1 MISITMKLKDMK
13 LKNFRLA
20 NPMAKN
26 IVALVAAVLA
36 LAPPA
41 MAEGVTSGD
50 AAAGQQKAAT
60 CAACHGM
67 DGNSVNPQWPSLAG
81 QHASY
86 IADTLAA
93 FKAGTRSDVLMN
105 AQAMILPDA
114 DLADVAAYF
123 AAQSPTQRTAD
134 PALAEAGERI
144 YRGGDMEN
152 EVSACMACHGPTGR
166 GNAPAGYPS
175 LTGQHSVYTAKQL
188 NDYKSGARTS
198 DGDQQI
204 MRNIAANLSAEQIE
218 AVAAYIQGLR

>member
-1 MISITMKLKDMK
+1 MK
-13 LKNFRLA
+13 LKNFSLPHPVRQLLA
-20 NPMAKN
+20 AT
-26 IVALVAAVLA
+26 ALLA
-36 LAPPA
+36 LMPPA
-41 MAEGVTSGD
+41 VAEGD

-86 IADTLAA
+86 IVDTLAA
-93 FKAGTRSDVLMN
+93 FKSGKRSDVLMN
-105 AQAMILPDA
+105 AQAMILQDA
-114 DLADVAAYF
+114 DVADVAAYF
-123 AAQSPTQRTAD
+123 AAQAPTQRTAD
-134 PALAEAGERI
+134 PALAEAGERL
-144 YRGGDMEN
+144 YRGGDKETS
-152 EVSACMACHGPTGR
+152 VSACIACHGPSGR

-175 LTGQHSVYTAKQL
+175 LTGQHAVYTAKQL

-204 MRNIAANLSAEQIE
+204 MRNIAANLSAEQIK

>member
-1 MISITMKLKDMK
+1 MTSIIMK

-20 NPMAKN
+20 KPLAIN
-26 IVALVAAVLA
+26 IAALAAVLA
-36 LAPPA
+36 LIPPA
-41 MAEGVTSGD
+41 MAEGTTEGD
-50 AAAGQQKAAT
+50 PAAGQAKAAT

-86 IADTLAA
+86 IVDTLAA
-93 FKAGTRSDVLMN
+93 FKNGTRSDVLMN
-105 AQAMILPDA
+105 AQAMILPDS

-123 AAQSPTQRTAD
+123 AAQAPTQRTAD
-134 PALAEAGERI
+134 PELAKAGERL

-152 EVSACMACHGPTGR
+152 DVSACMACHGPSGR

-175 LTGQHSVYTAKQL
+175 LTGQHAVYTAKQL

-204 MRNIAANLSAEQIE
+204 MRNISANLSAEQIE